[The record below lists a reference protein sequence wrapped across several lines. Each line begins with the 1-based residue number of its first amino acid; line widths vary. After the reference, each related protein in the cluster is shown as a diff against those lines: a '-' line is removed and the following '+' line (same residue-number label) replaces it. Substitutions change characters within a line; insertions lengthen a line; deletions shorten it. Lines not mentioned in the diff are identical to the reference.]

1 MGRNSTHLA
10 FRQGR
15 RILKK
20 HLGDKKNKKMSVAA
34 KGKVCVTGAGGFLA
48 SWVVDLLLS
57 KDYFVHGT
65 VRDPGTLSWAKLD
78 SLIINPFVVSLI

>member
-1 MGRNSTHLA
+1 M
-10 FRQGR
+10 
-15 RILKK
+15 KK

>member
-1 MGRNSTHLA
+1 
-10 FRQGR
+10 
-15 RILKK
+15 
-20 HLGDKKNKKMSVAA
+20 MSVVT

-65 VRDPGTLSWAKLD
+65 VRDPGTFTLSILSEYSDTKTLLSAKLETG
-78 SLIINPFVVSLI
+78 SVLFLVSQIYLLSFVCLLSYFEG